1 MSYKIQN
8 MCFTVSLSPF
18 DCSLLSVTFCFFLP
32 IVCTGFVSCFN
43 QLFFTSFPS
52 VVLGADL

>member
-1 MSYKIQN
+1 
-8 MCFTVSLSPF
+8 
-18 DCSLLSVTFCFFLP
+18 LSVTFCFFLP